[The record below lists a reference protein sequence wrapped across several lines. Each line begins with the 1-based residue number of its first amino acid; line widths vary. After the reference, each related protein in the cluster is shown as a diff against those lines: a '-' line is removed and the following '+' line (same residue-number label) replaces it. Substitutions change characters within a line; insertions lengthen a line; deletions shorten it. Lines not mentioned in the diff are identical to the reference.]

1 MTQFYDLLTNIKDS
15 IKSNGITNTVTF
27 GDIFEVDLNKTTIF
41 SLAHIVMGNVAF
53 SDHTITATIQV
64 LFLDI
69 VDYVKEKQDEDNFH
83 GNDNLQDVLN
93 TQMQAVNKL
102 QSDLRR
108 GDLFSDRLQ
117 LVTDITA
124 EPFLERFENELAGW
138 GVTIDVQLP
147 NDSVSVC

>member
-41 SLAHIVMGNVAF
+41 SLAHIVMGNVAI

-69 VDYVKEKQDEDNFH
+69 VDYVKEKQDEDNFY

-138 GVTIDVQLP
+138 GVTIDVELP

>member
-1 MTQFYDLLTNIKDS
+1 MTQLYDLLDKVKDS

-41 SLAHIVMGNVAF
+41 SLAHIVLGNVLF

-69 VDYVKEKQDEDNFH
+69 VDHSKEKESEDNFY

-108 GDLFSDRLQ
+108 GDLFTERFQ
-117 LVTDITA
+117 LIDDITA

-138 GVTIDVQLP
+138 GVTIDVQIA
-147 NDSVSVC
+147 NDTVSVC